1 MKLLVIEDDPSLRK
15 VIVTILSEEGYD
27 VDETDHGKEALL
39 LAETN
44 IYDLLI
50 LDIMLPEK
58 DGFSIIEKLRKNSNF
73 TPILVITAKDAVS
86 DRVKGL
92 NLGADDYLVKPFEL
106 IELLAR
112 IKALLRRKGLQFDS
126 RYLIYQSIQIDEIK
140 HEVKGNNHLVSLS
153 KKEYELL
160 KYFVINPEQILTR
173 EQIFTRIWGLDAE
186 GTDTIVD
193 VYVHHLRKKLAPV
206 HCDHLIK
213 TLRNVGYIMKE
224 E

>member
-1 MKLLVIEDDPSLRK
+1 MKLLVVEDDPSLRN
-15 VIVTILSEEGYD
+15 VIVTILTEEGYE
-27 VDETDHGKEALL
+27 VDEADDGRDALL

-50 LDIMLPEK
+50 LDIMLPEE
-58 DGFSIIEKLRKNSNF
+58 DGFSIIYKLRKHSNY
-73 TPILVITAKDAVS
+73 TPILIITAKDAVS

-112 IKALLRRKGLQFDS
+112 IKALIRRKGLQFDS
-126 RYLIYQSIQIDEIK
+126 RYLTYQSILIDEMT
-140 HEVKGNNHLVSLS
+140 HEVKGNDHFISLS
-153 KKEYELL
+153 NKEYELL
-160 KYFVINPEQILTR
+160 KYFVLNPEQILTR

-186 GTDTIVD
+186 GTETIVD
-193 VYVHHLRKKLAPV
+193 VYVHHLRKKLATV